1 MIDAGSPQPGTD
13 YPGTFGEFEAW
24 FSTETAC
31 RSYIRRLRWPNGFVC
46 PDCGVAGEPTEM
58 SRGLLRCRACGRQV
72 SLTAGTIF
80 QDTHKPLRQ
89 WFLAMWFITSQ
100 KNGVSALGLQ
110 RGLGLGSYRTA
121 WTWLHKLRRAMIRP
135 GRDDLH
141 GEVEVDE
148 TYVGAPEEGTR
159 GRQTAS
165 KAIIAIAIE
174 KNGRGFGRVR
184 LRRIRDVSA
193 DSLLAFVRT
202 TVEPG
207 STVHTDGW
215 RGYAG
220 LADAGYHH
228 QVTVISANID
238 PAHVVMPRVHKV
250 ASLLKRWLMGTLQGG
265 IQHQHL
271 DYYLDEFAFRFNR
284 RRSKAR
290 GMLFYRLAQQA
301 VAVEPAPYRL
311 IVSRD
316 DVKPEKSLPLGP
328 HV

>member
-1 MIDAGSPQPGTD
+1 
-13 YPGTFGEFEAW
+13 
-24 FSTETAC
+24 
-31 RSYIRRLRWPNGFVC
+31 
-46 PDCGVAGEPTEM
+46 M
-58 SRGLLRCRACGRQV
+58 SRGRLRCRACEAEV
-72 SLTAGTIF
+72 SVTAGTIF

-89 WFLAMWFITSQ
+89 WFAAMWFITSQ

-110 RGLGLGSYRTA
+110 RVLGLGSYRTA

-135 GRDDLH
+135 GRDNLH
-141 GEVEVDE
+141 GEIEVDE

-159 GRQTAS
+159 GRKTAS
-165 KAIIAIAIE
+165 KAIVAIAVE
-174 KNGRGFGRVR
+174 KDGRGFGRVR

-193 DSLLAFVRT
+193 DSLLGFVCN

-207 STVHTDGW
+207 STIQTDGW
-215 RGYAG
+215 RGYTG
-220 LADAGYHH
+220 LAGAGFQH
-228 QVTVISANID
+228 QVTVISTGTD

-284 RRSKAR
+284 RKSKAR

-301 VAVEPAPYRL
+301 AAIGPTTYL
-311 IVSRD
+311 TIVNPD
-316 DVKPEKSLPLGP
+316 DSGTIAHHP
-328 HV
+328 

>member
-1 MIDAGSPQPGTD
+1 M
-13 YPGTFGEFEAW
+13 
-24 FSTETAC
+24 
-31 RSYIRRLRWPNGFVC
+31 
-46 PDCGVAGEPTEM
+46 
-58 SRGLLRCRACGRQV
+58 
-72 SLTAGTIF
+72 
-80 QDTHKPLRQ
+80 
-89 WFLAMWFITSQ
+89 
-100 KNGVSALGLQ
+100 
-110 RGLGLGSYRTA
+110 
-121 WTWLHKLRRAMIRP
+121 
-135 GRDDLH
+135 
-141 GEVEVDE
+141 
-148 TYVGAPEEGTR
+148 
-159 GRQTAS
+159 
-165 KAIIAIAIE
+165 
-174 KNGRGFGRVR
+174 
-184 LRRIRDVSA
+184 
-193 DSLLAFVRT
+193 RT

-238 PAHVVMPRVHKV
+238 PAHVVMPRVHKA
-250 ASLLKRWLMGTLQGG
+250 ASSLKRWLMGTLQGG

-290 GMLFYRLAQQA
+290 GMPFYRLAQQA
-301 VAVEPAPYRL
+301 VAVEPVPYRL